1 MKLSFR
7 RLGAFLKE
15 FWKVTVQVQRD
26 KATGML
32 EFELKEL
39 ENIFVLLLFG
49 SFVGM
54 PIPPTAMAF
63 ELMPYME
70 DEIKLMISR
79 ADLAQDPLGNLLGML
94 EID

>member
-1 MKLSFR
+1 MSDYFTRFIKTMK
-7 RLGAFLKE
+7 
-15 FWKVTVQVQRD
+15 KVWRVLVQVQRD

-32 EFELKEL
+32 EFEIKEL
-39 ENIFVLLLFG
+39 ENIFVLLLYG
-49 SFVGM
+49 SFVGL
-54 PIPPTAMAF
+54 PSPPTAMAF

-79 ADLAQDPLGNLLGML
+79 ADMAQDPLGTLLGML

>member
-1 MKLSFR
+1 MNTTGDSVKKTLK
-7 RLGAFLKE
+7 AFWQVL
-15 FWKVTVQVQRD
+15 VQVQRD

-39 ENIFVLLLFG
+39 ENIFTLLLFG
-49 SFVGM
+49 SFVGL
-54 PIPPTAMAF
+54 PAPPSAMAF
-63 ELMPYME
+63 ELMPYLE

-79 ADLAQDPLGNLLGML
+79 ADLAQDPLGSLLGML

>member
-1 MKLSFR
+1 MKR
-7 RLGAFLKE
+7 FLKRLAGFLKS
-15 FWKVTVQVQRD
+15 FWSIAAQVQRD
-26 KATGML
+26 KATGIL

-54 PIPPTAMAF
+54 PTPPTAMAF

-70 DEIKLMISR
+70 EEIKLMISR
-79 ADLAQDPLGNLLGML
+79 ADLAPDPLGNLLGML

>member
-1 MKLSFR
+1 MSRYFTRFIKTMK
-7 RLGAFLKE
+7 
-15 FWKVTVQVQRD
+15 KVWRVVDQVQRD

-32 EFELKEL
+32 EFEIKEL
-39 ENIFVLLLFG
+39 ENIFVLLLYG
-49 SFVGM
+49 SFVGL
-54 PIPPTAMAF
+54 PSPPTAMAF

-79 ADLAQDPLGNLLGML
+79 ADMAQDPLGALLGML

>member
-1 MKLSFR
+1 MKSLLGRFV
-7 RLGAFLKE
+7 RLLRQIWRVAS
-15 FWKVTVQVQRD
+15 QVQRD

-39 ENIFVLLLFG
+39 ENIFVMLLFG
-49 SFVGM
+49 SFVGL
-54 PIPPTAMAF
+54 PTPPTAMAF

-70 DEIKLMISR
+70 EEIKLMISR